1 MRKSLLSLALAMG
14 GLLAI
19 TGCSQHDQSSDQ
31 SSDQTPAAAAQPAVT
46 KPTDV
51 NDAAGWNKYLAY
63 LVSQHLDGMT
73 AAQPFAYLVT
83 PGDSDEAKAARDRQ
97 LQTVQDTVSRG
108 VIPGQLLAF
117 GGSQSAQTADLVIA
131 AFKDAKPGSFKGVI
145 VVFIGDETDR
155 QRVTDAL
162 QPTGATLRY
171 VVM

>member
-14 GLLAI
+14 GLLAVA
-19 TGCSQHDQSSDQ
+19 GCSQHDQSTAQ
-31 SSDQTPAAAAQPAVT
+31 APAAASQPAVS

-51 NDAAGWNKYLAY
+51 NDSAGWNKYLAS

-73 AAQPFAYLVT
+73 ATQPFAYLVT

-97 LQTVQDTVSRG
+97 LQTVQDTVERG

-117 GGSQSAQTADLVIA
+117 GGAESAQTADLVLA
-131 AFKDAKPGSFKGVI
+131 AFKGAKPASFKGVI
-145 VVFIGDETDR
+145 VVFIGDQADQ

-162 QPTGATLRY
+162 KPSGATLRY